1 MAKRL
6 TRINIFLIFKKLL
19 ELRDMSNEK
28 ELVGWEL
35 VNFLMQRWNM
45 TEDEALQSLAEN
57 IGNVE
62 LEKEEDLAVGS
73 MKRLKGWDI

>member
-1 MAKRL
+1 M
-6 TRINIFLIFKKLL
+6 TRIDIFFIFKKLL
-19 ELRDMSNEK
+19 ELRDMSNER

-45 TEDEALQSLAEN
+45 TEDEALQNLAEN

-62 LEKEEDLAVGS
+62 LEK
-73 MKRLKGWDI
+73 

>member
-1 MAKRL
+1 MARYMTDKEREAL
-6 TRINIFLIFKKLL
+6 AEFENELLDSLKK
-19 ELRDMSNEK
+19 LRDMSNEK

-57 IGNVE
+57 IGNV
-62 LEKEEDLAVGS
+62 KKVDKKV
-73 MKRLKGWDI
+73 DTH

>member
-1 MAKRL
+1 MTDKERESLAEFENEL
-6 TRINIFLIFKKLL
+6 LDSLKK
-19 ELRDMSNEK
+19 LRDMSNEK

-62 LEKEEDLAVGS
+62 LEK
-73 MKRLKGWDI
+73 

>member
-1 MAKRL
+1 M
-6 TRINIFLIFKKLL
+6 TRIDIFLIFKKLL
-19 ELRDMSNEK
+19 ELRDMSNER

-62 LEKEEDLAVGS
+62 LEK
-73 MKRLKGWDI
+73 

>member
-1 MAKRL
+1 M
-6 TRINIFLIFKKLL
+6 LIFCLYLSKLK
-19 ELRDMSNEK
+19 EMSNEK

-57 IGNVE
+57 VGNVE
-62 LEKEEDLAVGS
+62 LEK
-73 MKRLKGWDI
+73 

>member
-6 TRINIFLIFKKLL
+6 TRVSIFLIFKKLL
-19 ELRDMSNEK
+19 ELRDMSNER

-62 LEKEEDLAVGS
+62 LEK
-73 MKRLKGWDI
+73 

>member
-6 TRINIFLIFKKLL
+6 TRVSIFLIFKKLL
-19 ELRDMSNEK
+19 ELRDMSNER

-35 VNFLMQRWNM
+35 VNFLMQRFNM

-57 IGNVE
+57 VGNVE

>member
-1 MAKRL
+1 M
-6 TRINIFLIFKKLL
+6 TRIDIFLIFKKLL

-62 LEKEEDLAVGS
+62 LEK
-73 MKRLKGWDI
+73 

>member
-6 TRINIFLIFKKLL
+6 TRVSIFLIFKKLL
-19 ELRDMSNEK
+19 ELRDMSNER

>member
-1 MAKRL
+1 MTDKEQKAL
-6 TRINIFLIFKKLL
+6 AEFENELLDSLKK
-19 ELRDMSNEK
+19 LRDMSNEK

-62 LEKEEDLAVGS
+62 LEK
-73 MKRLKGWDI
+73 

>member
-1 MAKRL
+1 
-6 TRINIFLIFKKLL
+6 
-19 ELRDMSNEK
+19 MSNEK

-57 IGNVE
+57 IGNV
-62 LEKEEDLAVGS
+62 KKFKKS
-73 MKRLKGWDI
+73 W

>member
-1 MAKRL
+1 M

-19 ELRDMSNEK
+19 ELRDMSNER

>member
-1 MAKRL
+1 
-6 TRINIFLIFKKLL
+6 
-19 ELRDMSNEK
+19 MSNEK

>member
-1 MAKRL
+1 
-6 TRINIFLIFKKLL
+6 
-19 ELRDMSNEK
+19 MSNER

-35 VNFLMQRWNM
+35 VNFLMQRFNM

-57 IGNVE
+57 VGNVE

>member
-1 MAKRL
+1 M

-62 LEKEEDLAVGS
+62 LEK
-73 MKRLKGWDI
+73 

>member
-1 MAKRL
+1 L
-6 TRINIFLIFKKLL
+6 TRIDIFLIFKKLL
-19 ELRDMSNEK
+19 ELRDMSNER

-62 LEKEEDLAVGS
+62 LEK
-73 MKRLKGWDI
+73 

>member
-1 MAKRL
+1 MTDKEREAL
-6 TRINIFLIFKKLL
+6 AEFENELLDSLKK
-19 ELRDMSNEK
+19 LRDMSNEK

-62 LEKEEDLAVGS
+62 LEK
-73 MKRLKGWDI
+73 

>member
-6 TRINIFLIFKKLL
+6 TRVSIFLIFKKLL
-19 ELRDMSNEK
+19 ELRDMSNER

-57 IGNVE
+57 VGNVE
-62 LEKEEDLAVGS
+62 LEK
-73 MKRLKGWDI
+73 

>member
-1 MAKRL
+1 M

-19 ELRDMSNEK
+19 EFRDMSNER

-35 VNFLMQRWNM
+35 VNFLMQRFNM

-57 IGNVE
+57 VANVE
-62 LEKEEDLAVGS
+62 LEK
-73 MKRLKGWDI
+73 